1 MDSLIGFL
9 SVVQS
14 TNQPMKE
21 TSATYNQSLLTSAV
35 LTFLL
40 FAFFLVTN
48 WQLPAKELLMDSPFF
63 LVIYFL
69 IFTVG
74 QPDISAHWKVKLKE
88 GTEKV
93 LVFPILLIVLLY
105 AYLIIHGHTP
115 FKGSAGLFIFYLLF
129 PTVGFLA
136 FKKTSSPVVWSDI
149 VFVLLIVIPATSI
162 SFGTGTSLPFN
173 GSGFSNVMRL
183 IIMISAV
190 YSFGYIRN
198 LSEIGFF
205 PNFRWQSLFIALG
218 AWLSFLLLII
228 ILGYFG
234 NFLNLTGNNVFTSK
248 FAYEWVKDFVRIFV
262 GTALFEELFL
272 RGLLQNI
279 LAKKITQ
286 SGKWPVYWKWGFI
299 IFLFLSFV
307 TGYFVQFKMAW
318 FPMLITVLIFIPAYF
333 IEKKQA
339 ILHGPYT
346 SLAITSIFFGLV
358 HFHSGSLLFV
368 GLASIAGWAYGYTY
382 MKTKSVFYAALVHA
396 LVNSSEFLFHI

>member
-1 MDSLIGFL
+1 
-9 SVVQS
+9 
-14 TNQPMKE
+14 MKE
-21 TSATYNQSLLTSAV
+21 TSTAYNRALLTGIC
-35 LTFLL
+35 LTLLL
-40 FAFFLVTN
+40 FVLFLITN
-48 WQLPAKELLMDSPFF
+48 WQLSIKELLMDSPYF

-74 QPDISAHWKVKLKE
+74 QPAVMGPWKERLKE

-93 LVFPILLIVLLY
+93 LIFPILLIVLLY
-105 AYLIIHGHTP
+105 SYLIIHGHTP

-173 GSGFSNVMRL
+173 GSGFSNAMRL
-183 IIMISAV
+183 VIMLSAV

-198 LSEIGFF
+198 LNDIGFF
-205 PNFRWQSLFIALG
+205 PNFRWQSLLIALG
-218 AWLSFLLLII
+218 SWLAFVLLIVV
-228 ILGYFG
+228 LGYFG
-234 NFLNLTGNNVFTSK
+234 NFLNFNGKDVFTSK
-248 FAYEWVKDFVRIFV
+248 FAYQWVKDFVRIFV

-286 SGKWPVYWKWGFI
+286 SGKWPVYWKWGLG
-299 IFLFLSFV
+299 IFLILSFV
-307 TGYFVQFKMAW
+307 TGYFVQLKMAW

-333 IEKKQA
+333 IEKKQVSH
-339 ILHGPYT
+339 HGPYT

>member
-1 MDSLIGFL
+1 
-9 SVVQS
+9 
-14 TNQPMKE
+14 MKE
-21 TSATYNQSLLTSAV
+21 TSTSYNRALLTGAG
-35 LTFLL
+35 LTLLL
-40 FAFFLVTN
+40 FALFLITN
-48 WQLPAKELLMDSPFF
+48 WKLSAQELFMDSPFF
-63 LVIYFL
+63 LAIYFL

-74 QPDISAHWKVKLKE
+74 HPAIMAHWQERLKE

-115 FKGSAGLFIFYLLF
+115 FQGSAGLFIFYLLF

-136 FKKTSSPVVWSDI
+136 FKKTSLPVVWSDI
-149 VFVLLIVIPATSI
+149 IFVLLIVIPATSI

-173 GSGFSNVMRL
+173 GSGFSNAMRL
-183 IIMISAV
+183 VIMLSAV

-198 LSEIGFF
+198 LSDVGFF
-205 PNFRWQSLFIALG
+205 PNFRWQSLLTALG
-218 AWLSFLLLII
+218 AWLSFVLLIVV
-228 ILGYFG
+228 LGYFG
-234 NFLNLTGNNVFTSK
+234 NFLNFSGNDVFTSK

-299 IFLFLSFV
+299 IFFLLSFV
-307 TGYFVQFKMAW
+307 TGYFVQLKMAW

-333 IEKKQA
+333 IEKKQVT
-339 ILHGPYT
+339 LHGPYT
-346 SLAITSIFFGLV
+346 SLAITSLFFGLV